1 VPTCRINAYVR
12 WIVQNKPGNNQGRGF
27 YGKVLFWI
35 FGGNKGV
42 YMEVFAEIVKIVLPA
57 GLVIYGMYIIAVS
70 FLKNERD
77 NKLISLKTK
86 NSETILP
93 IRLQAAERLCLLLER
108 VTPNN
113 LIRRVNTGNY
123 SARELHQLLLSEVR
137 EEFNHNLSQQ
147 VYFSDETWE
156 SVKNAIEQ
164 VITMINRASQDLNE
178 EARGIDLNKRI
189 FQLYLERKHDSISI
203 ALKKVKSEIRVH
215 F

>member
-1 VPTCRINAYVR
+1 
-12 WIVQNKPGNNQGRGF
+12 
-27 YGKVLFWI
+27 
-35 FGGNKGV
+35 
-42 YMEVFAEIVKIVLPA
+42 MEVIVEILKITLPA
-57 GLVIYGMYIIAVS
+57 GLVIYGMYLVAVS

-86 NSETILP
+86 NTETILP
-93 IRLQAAERLCLLLER
+93 IRLQAGERICLLLER

-123 SARELHQLLLSEVR
+123 TAKELHKLLLNEVR

-147 VYFSDETWE
+147 LYFSDETWE

-164 VITMINRASQDLNE
+164 VITMINRAAQDLNE

-189 FQLYLERKHDSISI
+189 FQLYLEKNSDSISQ
-203 ALKKVKSEIRVH
+203 ALKNVKSEIRVY

>member
-1 VPTCRINAYVR
+1 ME
-12 WIVQNKPGNNQGRGF
+12 
-27 YGKVLFWI
+27 I
-35 FGGNKGV
+35 FT
-42 YMEVFAEIVKIVLPA
+42 EIVKIVLPA
-57 GLVIYGMYIIAVS
+57 GLAIYGMYIIAVS

-86 NSETILP
+86 NTETILP

-123 SARELHQLLLSEVR
+123 TAKELHQLLLTEVR
-137 EEFNHNLSQQ
+137 EEFNHNVSQQ

-164 VITMINRASQDLNE
+164 VITMINRASQDLND

-189 FQLYLERKHDSISI
+189 FQLFLEKKQDSISV
-203 ALKKVKSEIRVH
+203 ALKKVKSEIRIH